1 MRKKTILV
9 TAAVLLSISGAA
21 FTMRPGEDGLLSVSR
36 GDVVYTVVAPSVVEP
51 ASERISLSFEIPGT
65 ISEVNVDE
73 GQRVEA
79 GALLAKLDDRSAKAR
94 VARAA
99 AALEAAKARR
109 DAALRGSRKAE
120 IEAARAEAKAA
131 RATAWERAQSHA
143 RTEQLILRQAVSA
156 QQADDAKSASEAAHA
171 NSEAAD
177 ARLQLAEEGTRVEL
191 RREAEA
197 AVAAAQA
204 DLADAEAQLSK
215 CELRAPIAGVIL
227 RRLGEPGELVTI
239 TPPEVLIAMA
249 DLDRLQLRVEI
260 DEADVGRVAVGQ
272 KGYATADAF
281 GQKQYPG
288 TITRLT
294 RELGRKSLR
303 TDDPR
308 AKNDTRVLEALFT
321 LDGAAPLPLG
331 LRMDVS
337 IETVARHDVLTIPIA
352 AVDAK
357 SAVVVLVGGERTT
370 KIVELGAEDG
380 VQAEVLAGL
389 KEGDLISLA
398 R

>member
-1 MRKKTILV
+1 
-9 TAAVLLSISGAA
+9 
-21 FTMRPGEDGLLSVSR
+21 MRPGEDGLMPVSR
-36 GDVVYTVVAPSVVEP
+36 GDVVHTVVAPSVVEP

-65 ISEVNVDE
+65 IDEVNVDE

-79 GALLAKLDDRSAKAR
+79 GAVVARLDDRLARARVDRAKASLL
-94 VARAA
+94 AA
-99 AALEAAKARR
+99 QARR
-109 DAALRGSRKAE
+109 DAALKGSRKAE

-131 RATAWERAQSHA
+131 RATAWERAQSYA
-143 RTEQLILRQAVSA
+143 RTEQLVLRQAVSA
-156 QQADDAKSASEAAHA
+156 QEADDAKSSSEAARA
-171 NSEAAD
+171 FADAAD
-177 ARLQLAEEGTRVEL
+177 ARLQLAEEGTRVEM

-197 AVAAAQA
+197 AVAAATA
-204 DLADAEAQLSK
+204 DLAEAEVYLSK
-215 CELRAPIAGVIL
+215 HELRAPIAGVIL
-227 RRLGEPGELVTI
+227 RRLAEPGELVTI

-249 DLDRLQLRVEI
+249 DLDHLQLRVEI
-260 DEADVGRVAVGQ
+260 DEADVGRVVVGQ
-272 KGYATADAF
+272 TGYATADAF

-288 TITRLT
+288 KITRIT

-321 LDGAAPLPLG
+321 LDDAAALPLG

-352 AVDAK
+352 AVGAK
-357 SAVVVLVGGERTT
+357 SSVIVLVDGARTV
-370 KIVELGAEDG
+370 KNVQLGAEDG
-380 VQAEVLAGL
+380 VRAEVLAGL
-389 KEGDLISLA
+389 NEGDLISLV